1 MDGLFLVMPI
11 AYMVFVVAGLIMEK
25 GLRAKYNGAV
35 GLLNSFLFTGGLL
48 GGIMMIIM
56 MFMDSV
62 TVENPAEI
70 IISALVCLAVAAV
83 LPFVALK
90 KCPAGN
96 KSILG
101 LMGAMLLVGAAA
113 SMRIFGFLMKRVFR
127 LDLFAGRAPG
137 VGYARTYRDQEGGEC
152 KLWTANGSYAVLKGP
167 DGRTFDVRPHG
178 TDGLVCDDSNRLYY
192 PL

>member
-1 MDGLFLVMPI
+1 MDGLFLVVPI
-11 AYMVFVVAGLIMEK
+11 AYMVFVVVGLIMEK

-70 IISALVCLAVAAV
+70 IIAALVCLAVAVV
-83 LPFVALK
+83 LPIIALK
-90 KCPAGN
+90 KSPAGN
-96 KSILG
+96 KSILS

-113 SMRIFGFLMKRVFR
+113 SMRIFGFLMKLVFHF
-127 LDLFAGRAPG
+127 DLFAGRAPG
-137 VGYARTYRDQEGGEC
+137 AGYASYYRDQDGGQC
-152 KLWTANGSYAVLKGP
+152 QLWTANGSYAVLKGP
-167 DGRTFDVRPHG
+167 DGSTFNVHPHG
-178 TDGLVCDDSNRLYY
+178 NDGLVCDDSNRLYY
-192 PL
+192 PM